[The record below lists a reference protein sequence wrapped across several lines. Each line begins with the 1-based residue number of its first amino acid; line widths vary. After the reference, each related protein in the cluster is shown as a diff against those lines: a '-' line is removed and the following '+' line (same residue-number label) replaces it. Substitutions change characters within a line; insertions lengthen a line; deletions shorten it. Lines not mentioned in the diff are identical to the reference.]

1 MCELR
6 GTAERKLNMITEQDT
21 EIQEDQLTEPESS
34 IVEITKHADK
44 RLKERLGLPKSARS
58 RITEKA
64 FLKGKTHADAR
75 GKLKRYLDG
84 CWLSYKTCN
93 NVRLYSE
100 HIWFFKGNRLITV
113 YDIPNNMKAGI

>member
-1 MCELR
+1 MTVENSVLSSE
-6 GTAERKLNMITEQDT
+6 TIVEAQD
-21 EIQEDQLTEPESS
+21 DQLIEPESS
-34 IVEITKHADK
+34 IVEITRHADK
-44 RLKERLGLPKSARS
+44 RLKERLGLPRSARS
-58 RITEKA
+58 RIAEKA
-64 FLKGKTHADAR
+64 FLNGKTHADAK

-113 YDIPNNMKAGI
+113 YDIPNKMKSGV